1 MIRHPIELLSL
12 DFNDRL
18 RSSIFDQVLENAGSF
33 VSPILLNLLEVLSY
47 EPTSFT
53 CTLAH
58 IVVSVG

>member
-53 CTLAH
+53 CTLTH